1 MNRIQYR
8 FETVDEDIPVWF
20 DSVQIRKVFN
30 NLLSNAFK
38 FTPKEG
44 NITVSI
50 LRKKEFAEI
59 RISDTGSG
67 IPQSQQAHIF
77 ERFYQ
82 ADNATGL
89 SLSGSG
95 IGLALTQEIIMQQKG
110 DIWVKSELGEG
121 TTFTVT
127 LPLGDEH
134 LASEQKSAEPQPVD
148 MLPVQEAKPEE
159 AIAMYGSPEVVPAD
173 KITDKGKAEKSLSVP
188 PWSFPISPKN
198 SSRAYM
204 TRWSARTARRHWRR
218 PSK

>member
-1 MNRIQYR
+1 MRALISELLDFRKLEQGHVKLKVYEQNIVPFLKEIYLSFYEYASSRSITYL
-8 FETVDEDIPVWF
+8 FTSEKENINCWF
-20 DSVQIRKVFN
+20 DPKQMQKVFY

-95 IGLALTQEIIMQQKG
+95 IGLALTQENIMQHKG
-110 DIWVKSELGEG
+110 HIGVKSELGEG

-148 MLPVQEAKPEE
+148 MLPVQEAKP
-159 AIAMYGSPEVVPAD
+159 
-173 KITDKGKAEKSLSVP
+173 
-188 PWSFPISPKN
+188 
-198 SSRAYM
+198 
-204 TRWSARTARRHWRR
+204 
-218 PSK
+218 